1 MATVEFLKAGTPYGW
16 AFVSGEIG
24 VIPGEI
30 AAQLAADGVVK
41 ILELAEPQALAHEHR
56 ETKIRKPKEVRKA

>member
-1 MATVEFLKAGTPYGW
+1 MANVEFLKSGTPYGW
-16 AFVSGEIG
+16 AYLAGETG
-24 VIPGEI
+24 NIPGEI

-41 ILELAEPQALAHEHR
+41 IIGLAEAQAPAHELR